1 MPVTPSFIDPAA
13 VDAVVFDIGGVFTVR
28 HHEVIGGALRAAGFS
43 APRGPD
49 AYHRAHHLAVR
60 AMSDLLTDHARIDE
74 YEKDL
79 WLSWERAYLRGLDV
93 TDEQLE
99 DALDAVLTVVTKL
112 EVREVWRQLLIEN
125 IAAFHRIAAA
135 GVPVAIVSNNDGTA
149 EVEMTRFG
157 ICQVGPGPLTQVAA
171 IVDST
176 VVGHAKPDPA
186 IFEPALTAL
195 GTSPARTVYVGD
207 TVHADVHGAR
217 AAGMIPVQLDP
228 YDLHA
233 DFDHARLHGV
243 AELADLLL
251 R

>member
-1 MPVTPSFIDPAA
+1 MPAVVSFVDPAD

-28 HHEVIGGALRAAGFS
+28 HHEVIGGALRAAGIA
-43 APRGPD
+43 APEGPD
-49 AYHRAHHLAVR
+49 AYHHAHHLAVR
-60 AMSDLLTDHARIDE
+60 AMSDLLAQHARIDE
-74 YEKDL
+74 YEQDL
-79 WLSWERAYLRGLDV
+79 WISWERGYLRGLDV
-93 TDEQLE
+93 TDDQL
-99 DALDAVLTVVTKL
+99 DLALDAVLTVVTRL
-112 EVREVWRQLLIEN
+112 EVRDVWRQLLSEN

-157 ICQVGPGPLTQVAA
+157 ICQVGPGPFTQVAA

-186 IFEPALTAL
+186 IFEPALAALHTA
-195 GTSPARTVYVGD
+195 PARTVYVGD

-233 DFDHARLHGV
+233 DFDHARFHGV
-243 AELADLLL
+243 AELAELLL
-251 R
+251 G